1 MFAIGAIP
9 AVIFLLMILTLPES
23 PRWLFSKNRT
33 AEAKRVLDSYTN
45 EAGAQLL
52 LDDIRSGLAAQVETR
67 WSALLESR
75 PCADR

>member
-1 MFAIGAIP
+1 
-9 AVIFLLMILTLPES
+9 VVVL
-23 PRWLFSKNRT
+23 KNRT

-52 LDDIRSGLAAQVETR
+52 LDDIRSGLAAQVEPAGAR
-67 WSALLESR
+67 SGVQ